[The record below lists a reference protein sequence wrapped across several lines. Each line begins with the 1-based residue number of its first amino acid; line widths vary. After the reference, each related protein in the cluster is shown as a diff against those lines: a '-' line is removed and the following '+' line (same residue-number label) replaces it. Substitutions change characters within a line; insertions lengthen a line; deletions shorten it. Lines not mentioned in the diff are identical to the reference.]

1 VVAVNARP
9 YLPREDGMNDTPVDA
24 TAQQRLLESWLPLAQ
39 AESERHG
46 WGYDG
51 PSLEQ
56 LILLAA
62 PSLRDAPTLLAAR
75 ACFWHYHQRMER
87 GER

>member
-1 VVAVNARP
+1 MDDPTLDTAAR
-9 YLPREDGMNDTPVDA
+9 LRFV
-24 TAQQRLLESWLPLAQ
+24 ESWLPLAQ
-39 AESERHG
+39 AESDRFG

-51 PSLEQ
+51 LKLEQ

-62 PSLRDAPTLLAAR
+62 PSLRAAPTLLAAR
-75 ACFWHYHQRMER
+75 ALFWHYHQKLER

>member
-1 VVAVNARP
+1 MDDSSADTMAR
-9 YLPREDGMNDTPVDA
+9 L
-24 TAQQRLLESWLPLAQ
+24 RLLESWLPLAQ
-39 AESERHG
+39 AESERFS

-51 PSLEQ
+51 PALER

-62 PSLRDAPTLLAAR
+62 PSLRQAPTLLAAQ
-75 ACFWHYHQRMER
+75 ALFWHYHQHIER